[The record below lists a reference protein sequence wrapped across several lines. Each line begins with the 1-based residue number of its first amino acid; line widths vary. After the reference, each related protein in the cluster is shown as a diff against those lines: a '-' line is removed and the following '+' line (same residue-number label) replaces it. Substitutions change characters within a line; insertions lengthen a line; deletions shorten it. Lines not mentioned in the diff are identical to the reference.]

1 MLWDESGL
9 LMAPLVRR
17 SWSRR
22 GHTPELLQKGRH
34 REKVSVAAGLWLPP
48 SQDRLGLWSRT
59 LVNEYFD
66 HERVAA
72 ALEAVARVLRNRVV
86 VVWDGGTLHK
96 GEAIR
101 ALCRVRPG
109 RFRFELLPPYAP
121 MLNPVE
127 PLWSWLKFGR
137 WSNFAPRDAEHLNS
151 VLVPELAALKR
162 NQGRLVNFFMA
173 SELPP
178 PRKLLT

>member
-17 SWSRR
+17 SWAVR
-22 GHTPELLQKGRH
+22 GRPPELLQKGRH

-48 SQDRLGLWSRT
+48 SQDRVGLWSRT

-66 HERVAA
+66 NVRVAA
-72 ALEAVARVLRNRVV
+72 ALRSVARVLRNRLV

-96 GEAIR
+96 GEPIR
-101 ALCRVRPG
+101 ALCGGRPW

-127 PLWSWLKFGR
+127 PVWSWLKFGR
-137 WSNFAPRDAEHLNS
+137 WSNFAPRDAEHLDS
-151 VLVPELAALKR
+151 VLVPELEALR
-162 NQGRLVNFFMA
+162 RDRARLVSFFMA
-173 SELPP
+173 SDLPP